1 MEIGLAI
8 ISVRIKLILTESTFR
23 LLNLLDRNNL
33 NIDVMI
39 QSLGKDGT
47 KSVSFTVAKPDM
59 LRTIDVLND
68 NKDSLGIKKL
78 DYDENVAK
86 ISVIGAG
93 VRSHSG
99 VAAKMFGALANAG
112 INTEMI
118 TTSEIRITAH
128 PYCFNLSSYLF
139 IYNTSFLLQP
149 ISIIFFQSAQW

>member
-1 MEIGLAI
+1 MEKMLISGVADDKNVAKIRVAGLGNDP
-8 ISVRIKLILTESTFR
+8 ESTFR

-68 NKDSLGIKKL
+68 NKDSLGIIKL

-86 ISVIGAG
+86 ISVI
-93 VRSHSG
+93 
-99 VAAKMFGALANAG
+99 
-112 INTEMI
+112 
-118 TTSEIRITAH
+118 
-128 PYCFNLSSYLF
+128 
-139 IYNTSFLLQP
+139 
-149 ISIIFFQSAQW
+149 